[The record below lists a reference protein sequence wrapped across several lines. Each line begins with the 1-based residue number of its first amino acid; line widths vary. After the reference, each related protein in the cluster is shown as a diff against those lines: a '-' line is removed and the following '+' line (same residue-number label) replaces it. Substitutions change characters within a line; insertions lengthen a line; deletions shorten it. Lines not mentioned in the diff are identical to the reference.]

1 MFWFVGCNFGFVGS
15 NIQNIVY
22 IEFNGEKF
30 FIGNFLN
37 SVVFYGNIFVNI
49 NVVFI
54 IVIKM
59 LE

>member
-37 SVVFYGNIFVNI
+37 SVVF
-49 NVVFI
+49 
-54 IVIKM
+54 
-59 LE
+59 